1 MASVADALTDLG
13 ITEWV
18 LRGEPTTEDEFN
30 AMFRKV
36 TGADDN
42 GVGIESSDT
51 DDFGVTWSQI
61 TCQADSTRQCST
73 HEGTAPSA

>member
-42 GVGIESSDT
+42 GAGIESSDLT
-51 DDFGVTWSQI
+51 TSV
-61 TCQADSTRQCST
+61 
-73 HEGTAPSA
+73 